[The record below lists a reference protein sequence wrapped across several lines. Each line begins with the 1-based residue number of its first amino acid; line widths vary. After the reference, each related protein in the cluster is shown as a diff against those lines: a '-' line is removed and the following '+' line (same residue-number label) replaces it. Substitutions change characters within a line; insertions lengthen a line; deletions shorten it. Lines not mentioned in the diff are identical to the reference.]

1 MKVAI
6 RILDPRLNDLAGG
19 LLPAYETPNAAGMD
33 LRACIEEDL
42 IVPPSGSAL
51 IPCGFAMAVP
61 EGFVAVLAPRSGL
74 GHKHGIVLGNLIGVI
89 DADYRGQVMVSIWN
103 RREPI
108 FSSDEEVHDL
118 HAYRIQPMERIAQM
132 MIVPVARVEW
142 EIVVDLPVTVRG
154 DGGFGST
161 GG

>member
-6 RILDPRLNDLAGG
+6 RVLDPRLNDLAGG
-19 LLPAYETPNAAGMD
+19 LLPAYETFNAAGMD
-33 LRACIEEDL
+33 LRACIDESMTIHQGQSL
-42 IVPPSGSAL
+42 L
-51 IPCGFAMAVP
+51 IPCGFAMALP

-74 GHKHGIVLGNLIGVI
+74 GHKHGIVLGNLIGVV
-89 DADYRGQVMVSIWN
+89 DADYRGPVMVSAWN
-103 RREPI
+103 RG
-108 FSSDEEVHDL
+108 DL
-118 HAYRIQPMERIAQM
+118 PYTIKPMERIAQM